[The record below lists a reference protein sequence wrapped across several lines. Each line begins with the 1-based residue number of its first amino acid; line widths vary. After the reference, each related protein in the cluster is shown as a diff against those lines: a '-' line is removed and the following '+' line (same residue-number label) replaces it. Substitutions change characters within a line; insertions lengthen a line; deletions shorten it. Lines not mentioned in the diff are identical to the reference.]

1 MVKLVKKKFSRD
13 YLFWRRGRVFRV
25 VYPGGA
31 SLTCGELAT
40 PGFKYFELCRFECL
54 MRPTAFSLAREKQLH
69 NCPKFFW
76 KISNFP
82 FFIKAKFESLR
93 GISTQRKKCIKC
105 FPCSVAPA
113 SVCEGCIYF
122 LFFSGCHE
130 MRSSSPL
137 KTNMTAF
144 RIPYIRLFTW
154 QYFLS

>member
-113 SVCEGCIYF
+113 SVCEGCISFSF
-122 LFFSGCHE
+122 LAV
-130 MRSSSPL
+130 M
-137 KTNMTAF
+137 K
-144 RIPYIRLFTW
+144 
-154 QYFLS
+154 